1 MREGQE
7 PLKKTTR
14 KSLRILG
21 TVGEPINP
29 EAWLWYFKNVG
40 NNRCPIM
47 DTWWQTETG
56 GILITPL
63 PGVTDL
69 KPGSATLPF
78 FGIKPG
84 IVDKNGKILEG
95 DCEGNLCL
103 LNSWPGQM
111 RTVYKNHERFKE
123 TYFSTFKGKYFSG
136 DGCKRDKDGYYW
148 ITGRVDDVIIVSGH
162 NLGTAEIESALVGH
176 KNVAEAAVVGYP
188 HDIKGW
194 GIYAYVTLKMSCEPS
209 DDLKNELVNCVRKDI
224 GPLASP
230 DFIQWAPS
238 LPKTRSGKIMRRI
251 LRKIAADESDQL
263 GDVSTLADPSV
274 VDNLVETRLNKK

>member
-1 MREGQE
+1 MREGEE

-29 EAWLWYFKNVG
+29 DAWLWYFKNVG

-111 RTVYKNHERFKE
+111 RTVYKNHERFKK
-123 TYFSTFKGKYFSG
+123 TYF
-136 DGCKRDKDGYYW
+136 
-148 ITGRVDDVIIVSGH
+148 
-162 NLGTAEIESALVGH
+162 
-176 KNVAEAAVVGYP
+176 
-188 HDIKGW
+188 
-194 GIYAYVTLKMSCEPS
+194 
-209 DDLKNELVNCVRKDI
+209 
-224 GPLASP
+224 
-230 DFIQWAPS
+230 
-238 LPKTRSGKIMRRI
+238 RI
-251 LRKIAADESDQL
+251 S
-263 GDVSTLADPSV
+263 S
-274 VDNLVETRLNKK
+274 